1 MESLAESSSPYA
13 IELCDILSS
22 YEMEGLL
29 LTHDRIA
36 TTTDPSP
43 DPHNQQHLRRRDSAK
58 DADKVLQQKQ
68 QHNNAANIINNNSV
82 KV

>member
-43 DPHNQQHLRRRDSAK
+43 DPYNLLHRPDSGK
-58 DADKVLQQKQ
+58 DEKSLLK
-68 QHNNAANIINNNSV
+68 QHNNVANIINNNSV
-82 KV
+82 KVS